1 LVVAGSKIGLRVLYK
16 KGVEMAHIK
25 KKGLALAVIGLSLF
39 LFVPACLS
47 VAPQA
52 TQSVQVVYPTI
63 VITQYVTQ
71 VVATPTI
78 TPIPPP
84 TSAVKQ
90 APSTVNTGWDPFTVQ
105 IYYPLVGCVASR
117 LHEGDVAFV
126 ANAGVDLYNTKDTGY
141 SPTYRKLL
149 PGEMVDITKGPWC
162 TNGALVWKVG
172 TADGLAGFVPEGDG
186 NTYWLLPM
194 PPGTDNVVGKSPTD
208 LLNSLNRWMLKRFHR
223 DPNE

>member
-1 LVVAGSKIGLRVLYK
+1 LVVAGEKIGFEVRYT
-16 KGVEMAHIK
+16 KGVEMARIK
-25 KKGLALAVIGLSLF
+25 KKGLALAVIGLSLL

-47 VAPQA
+47 VAPRA
-52 TQSVQVVYPTI
+52 TQAVQVVYPTV
-63 VITQYVTQ
+63 VITQYITQ

-78 TPIPPP
+78 TPVPPP
-84 TSAVKQ
+84 TSESKQ
-90 APSTVNTGWDPFTVQ
+90 TPSVENVGWDPFTVQ
-105 IYYPLVGCVASR
+105 IYYPLIGCVASR

-162 TNGALVWKVG
+162 SNGAVIWKVD

-186 NTYWLLPM
+186 ETYWLLPM
-194 PPGTDNVVGKSPTD
+194 PPGTANVVGKNPND
-208 LLNSLNRWMLKRFHR
+208 FLNSLNRWLMQRFHR
-223 DPNE
+223 SPRE